1 MPENRVQSALL
12 RRSAPLQRNADW
24 NLHWLLSEIAYPIR
38 PSHRPATQAMIG
50 PGNQL
55 QSLTSHAVVVVNT
68 SFFDKLA
75 GYRLQNQQENDC

>member
-1 MPENRVQSALL
+1 
-12 RRSAPLQRNADW
+12 
-24 NLHWLLSEIAYPIR
+24 
-38 PSHRPATQAMIG
+38 MIG

-75 GYRLQNQQENDC
+75 GYRLQNQQEYCQAYTHLFRYVLRSPILLDVGHSLTPSLLITIVRWQGWLRRDG